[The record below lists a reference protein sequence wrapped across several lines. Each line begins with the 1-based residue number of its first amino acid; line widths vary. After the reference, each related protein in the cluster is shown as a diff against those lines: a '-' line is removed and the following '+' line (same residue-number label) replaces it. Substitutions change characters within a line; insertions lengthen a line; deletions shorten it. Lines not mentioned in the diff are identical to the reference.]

1 MTYKVYAPNVHLFAF
16 HLRDDSGSNEKY
28 DNQLLWKKCG
38 EIFQK
43 FKIQQ
48 DLKIKD
54 VAPGSRVDLLEEAT
68 NANIGM
74 ALEGAISLETSQK
87 TRITGIACPL
97 QIYDSYAL
105 ALNLR
110 VDELDEA
117 KNKTEE
123 VDINIFNNFNPD
135 NCFLPT
141 SINSS
146 LGQTLI
152 LTAWLSKAQQQD
164 SKLWREIADKC
175 VQNFLGQKREHPQLY
190 QEGQLFDSP
199 IFEYGIP
206 DSPNIY
212 EHTLVWLFFAEEDGD
227 KYSAK
232 ADENLSLF
240 YQEFIDLFFYR
251 NKVIKAY
258 HFSRD
263 AYRDTYEVY
272 KKIKQTVHEIVNIRL
287 IENNSLV
294 TNTNRDL
301 SYGLNNFKNQ
311 QKIFT
316 QNKIVPKVSKENNLT
331 VSNTIRRLSNI
342 ELKNYQDKLSIL
354 PLLDLQ
360 YYEYLTEFDKYR
372 ITIDTNTKNYTE
384 KLRQIQEKAS
394 NENLQFLSN
403 FNQIISINFS
413 NQIQT
418 DLGYFAH
425 NSGLVDKAITSIR
438 GLVEIEQ
445 AERDRSLENTI
456 RILGIG
462 FGGGAII
469 SGVIVQHIDKIKI
482 PLISPN
488 NSPNPFY
495 ASLIL
500 SLIATLGF
508 MGLGCLITQGNSI
521 LEKVSRKMRKTNN

>member
-1 MTYKVYAPNVHLFAF
+1 MTYKIYAPNVHLFAF
-16 HLRDDSGSNEKY
+16 HLRDDSGSHAKY
-28 DNQLLWKKCG
+28 DNQLLWNECRK
-38 EIFQK
+38 IFQI
-43 FKIQQ
+43 FEIRQE
-48 DLKIKD
+48 LKIKD
-54 VAPGSRVDLLEEAT
+54 VAPGSRVDLLKEAT
-68 NANIGM
+68 NTNIGM
-74 ALEGAISLETSQK
+74 LLEGAILLDTMHK
-87 TRITGIACPL
+87 KRITGIACPL

-110 VDELDEA
+110 IDELDED

-123 VDINIFNNFNPD
+123 VDIGIFNNFNPD

-175 VQNFLGQKREHPQLY
+175 VQNFLGQKSECPPLY

-206 DSPNIY
+206 DSPDTYGHI
-212 EHTLVWLFFAEEDGD
+212 LVWLFFSEEDGD

-232 ADENLSLF
+232 ADDNLTLF
-240 YQEFIDLFFYR
+240 YQEFIDLFFYL

-258 HFSRD
+258 HFSRYV
-263 AYRDTYEVY
+263 YRDTYNLHREF
-272 KKIKQTVHEIVNIRL
+272 KQTVHEIANIRL
-287 IENNSLV
+287 IENKSLS

-301 SYGLNNFKNQ
+301 SSELNLEKLS
-311 QKIFT
+311 
-316 QNKIVPKVSKENNLT
+316 KVSTENNLI
-331 VSNTIRRLSNI
+331 VSNTIRRLSNLSNT
-342 ELKNYQDKLSIL
+342 ELKTYQDKLNIL
-354 PLLDLQ
+354 PLLDLR
-360 YYEYLTEFDKYR
+360 YYEYLTEFDKYHLN
-372 ITIDTNTKNYTE
+372 IDTNTKNYTE
-384 KLRQIQEKAS
+384 KLRQIQERTS
-394 NENLQFLSN
+394 NEDLQFLSN
-403 FNQIISINFS
+403 FNQIISIKFS
-413 NQIQT
+413 KQIQT
-418 DLGYFAH
+418 DLGYFTH
-425 NSGLVDKAITSIR
+425 TSSLVDKAISSIR
-438 GLVEIEQ
+438 GIVEIEQ

-488 NSPNPFY
+488 KPPHPFY

-500 SLIATLGF
+500 SIIVTLVF
-508 MGLGCLITQGNSI
+508 MGLGYLITQGNSI
-521 LEKVSRKMRKTNN
+521 LEKVKKFM